1 MSFSALP
8 LEILNHIFDPLI
20 PNGWWITNDWSFYYQ
35 LEWNAHGLVQ
45 LRGVCKVFDTVI
57 SRLAFLNLDLRSV
70 KEWRSLK
77 GETASWLLYEKLK
90 IGSVHLDGKSPKEED
105 TEELFSLRGYDLRK
119 LASQLAIRYR
129 GTETVNE
136 LLEWPHDLLY
146 QHCLRNSVSVAAYSG
161 DRPLLASFLDRGADM
176 DIYDDYLGTP
186 LYAAVCSK
194 SAAVVELLLGCK
206 THPNT
211 EGESGPPLTLAVRDG
226 NKEIVRILTQHESL
240 DVNAVDI
247 KNYTP
252 LWWSCTMG
260 HIEIV
265 RLLLKHKDVR
275 ITCNPTG
282 GDLCLTWHSVYGGN
296 PQMVQL
302 LLDHSDTGP
311 DDCKHAGET
320 LLWWASRY
328 GHASVVKLLLE
339 RTDVNPN
346 AHMGEGSTL
355 LWEAAV
361 RGYSDTVRQFLQRK
375 DLLPNIL
382 SYGGSTPLLA
392 AIRGEH
398 EDVVRLLLSCEA
410 VDLNLKGE
418 SGMSPLLRAAK
429 RGSMRIVDALL
440 ARKEIEVNSMSDDGD
455 TALSLACSRRH
466 EAVVRLLVAH
476 KDILLNIKDKRGYLP
491 IRKAAD
497 AGHAGIVQLLL
508 GLHAA
513 RGDLQNSDH
522 EDCLCD
528 SLGWGSRRAV
538 TILLNARVEPTFK
551 QQVIETV
558 LSHLRERMKNRA
570 DIEEFMEGVEGFN
583 GYMWGTPRYFETHLL

>member
-1 MSFSALP
+1 MSFSTLP

-20 PNGWWITNDWSFYYQ
+20 PNGWWITSGWSFYYQ

-45 LRGVCKVFDTVI
+45 LRGVCKAFDTVI
-57 SRLAFLNLDLRSV
+57 SRLAFLKLDLRSV

-77 GETASWLLYEKLK
+77 GETASWLLYEKLM
-90 IGSVHLDGKSPKEED
+90 IGGVHLDGKSPKEKD
-105 TEELFSLRGYDLRK
+105 TEESFSLRGYDLRK
-119 LASQLAIRYR
+119 LASQLAIRFR

-161 DRPLLASFLDRGADM
+161 DRALLASFLDKGADM

-206 THPNT
+206 SNPNT
-211 EGESGPPLTLAVRDG
+211 EGESGPPLTLAVREG
-226 NKEIVRILTQHESL
+226 NKEIVQLLTQHESL
-240 DVNAVDI
+240 DVNALDI
-247 KNYTP
+247 KDYTA
-252 LWWSCTMG
+252 LWWSCTLG
-260 HIEIV
+260 HTKIA
-265 RLLLKHKDVR
+265 RLLLKHKDVKV
-275 ITCNPTG
+275 TCNPTG
-282 GDLCLTWHSVYGGN
+282 GDLCLMWHSVCGGN

-302 LLDHSDTGP
+302 LFGHSDTRP

-346 AHMGEGSTL
+346 AHMDEGSTP

-361 RGYSDTVRQFLQRK
+361 RGYSDTVRQFLQRQ

-497 AGHAGIVQLLL
+497 AGHADIVQLLL
-508 GLHAA
+508 GLHAT

-522 EDCLCD
+522 DDCLCD

-551 QQVIETV
+551 QQGIETV
-558 LSHLRERMKNRA
+558 LSQLRERMKNRA

-583 GYMWGTPRYFETHLL
+583 GYM